1 MQPIILPDMDQL
13 VAKFPPAAKAD
24 LVEWNPGITPAQFL
38 ARILHA
44 EYDIQRDLNP
54 DVSFQITDDP
64 AIERILPAAADAERP
79 QIGTT
84 PILIAR

>member
-54 DVSFQITDDP
+54 DVSFQITDD
-64 AIERILPAAADAERP
+64 RP
-79 QIGTT
+79 LNEYYLLRQM
-84 PILIAR
+84 LNVRK